1 MIRFYHNM
9 THPTNV
15 GIHIFMNVYDIFNES
30 LLTTLDSGK
39 PLCDSIVLAL
49 DLHVVGMVSHQFT
62 PHGYTL
68 LYLLSE
74 SHFSI
79 HTYPEYQSCYIDIF
93 CCNNKFDTEK
103 AIRLVREL
111 FQTSN
116 VQYQRIMR

>member
-1 MIRFYHNM
+1 M
-9 THPTNV
+9 TTPENV

-30 LLTTLDSGK
+30 LLTRLDTGK
-39 PLCDSIVLAL
+39 PLCDSIINAL
-49 DLHVVGMVSHQFT
+49 DLHVVGVVSHQFV

-79 HTYPEYQSCYIDIF
+79 HTYPEYHSCYIDIF
-93 CCNNKFDTEK
+93 CCNKHFNSEK
-103 AIRLVREL
+103 AIEMVRTL

-116 VQYQRIMR
+116 VQHQIIIR